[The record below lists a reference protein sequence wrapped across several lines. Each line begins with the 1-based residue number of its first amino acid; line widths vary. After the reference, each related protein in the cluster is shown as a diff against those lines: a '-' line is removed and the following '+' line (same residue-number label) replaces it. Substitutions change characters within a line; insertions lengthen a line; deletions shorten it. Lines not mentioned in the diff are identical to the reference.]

1 MAHVVIGTR
10 SDALAVKQATYL
22 KTQLEHTHAGLQVGL
37 EVLTNDATD
46 WLNEAAL
53 ALGARS
59 VDVIV
64 HHLCDLSPRLPED
77 FHLAAITERQDARDA
92 LLVSPALRG
101 TVHTLRDL
109 PAHARVVAN
118 GGHRR
123 TQIVAQQPQVLFVGE
138 NYSLETA
145 LRQLN
150 AGAIDALV
158 ADALSLSLLGTE
170 AITCFDATDFVPAA
184 GQGAFALQ
192 SRLEDQRT
200 NLLLESLN
208 HAATRAAVNA
218 ERAALRNLYGEPGDA
233 IAVSATHC
241 VIDSLPHL
249 ALIGLVGDATLN
261 APPIRAAINA
271 DPHAPD
277 LAGSALAVQL
287 LQAGARDLLAHARTA
302 HAVAEQSNDLANDL
316 AALYPQSFAEEPA
329 QLRQAASAFQGTGTR
344 PAFETSTVATV
355 YRPNVFNPNVF
366 NEAAA
371 PEFDLPE
378 FDLVASKVSRL
389 RQHQPLHE
397 RRILLAS
404 GPRTNQDELTRKL
417 EALGATVV
425 ILPKLR
431 VTEPASWEALDKVLV
446 HISWYDWLLFTS
458 ATSVTATL
466 NRCAA
471 LGHHLQ
477 EIEGRRLCAVGKA
490 TVNALRAAGL
500 SPDLVLPQFT
510 PQFTANT
517 LATEWEA
524 RFGQRDALRGKT
536 MLCFTEQNFVDQF
549 AQTSRSPLRAS
560 LDQLGVYVEAVASH
574 QYAPHEWESGWQTA
588 FDYALFF
595 DAASFE
601 TLTTLCTPQALPT
614 VLANTRVATL
624 THDAHKAAHAHGLS
638 APLRLTQ
645 THPPALVKWLRED
658 CARHNS

>member
-22 KTQLEHTHAGLQVGL
+22 KTQLEHIHTGLQVGL
-37 EVLTNDATD
+37 EVLTNDSTD
-46 WLNEAAL
+46 WLNEASL
-53 ALGARS
+53 ALFSRR
-59 VDVIV
+59 VDAIV

-77 FHLAAITERQDARDA
+77 FHLAAITERLDARDA
-92 LLVSPALRG
+92 MLVSPALRE
-101 TVHTLRDL
+101 TVHKLRDL
-109 PAHARVVAN
+109 PAHARVIAN

-123 TQIVAQQPQVLFVGE
+123 VQIVTQQPQVLFVGE
-138 NYSLETA
+138 SYLLETA
-145 LRQLN
+145 LRELN
-150 AGAIDALV
+150 AGAVDALV
-158 ADALSLSLLGTE
+158 ADALSLSLLGAETT
-170 AITCFDATDFVPAA
+170 ACFDATEFIPAA
-184 GQGAFALQ
+184 GQGAFTLQ

-208 HAATRAAVNA
+208 HAATRTAVNA
-218 ERAALRNLYGEPGDA
+218 ERTALRNLYGEPGDA

-241 VIDSLPHL
+241 VIKKSPSL

-261 APPIRAAINA
+261 APPIRVEINA

-277 LAGSALAVQL
+277 LAGSALAMQL

-302 HAVAEQSNDLANDL
+302 QAVAEQSNDLGT
-316 AALYPQSFAEEPA
+316 LYPQSFAPQSFAEDPA
-329 QLRQAASAFQGTGTR
+329 PLRHAASAFQGTGTR
-344 PAFETSTVATV
+344 PVFETTTVATA
-355 YRPNVFNPNVF
+355 YRPNVFN
-366 NEAAA
+366 EAPA
-371 PEFDLPE
+371 PE

-389 RQHQPLHE
+389 RQQHPLHE

-417 EALGATVV
+417 EALGASVV
-425 ILPKLR
+425 TLPKLR
-431 VTEPASWEALDKVLV
+431 ATEPTSWESLDKVLV
-446 HISWYDWLLFTS
+446 HISWYDWLIFTS
-458 ATSVTATL
+458 AASVTATL

-490 TVNALRAAGL
+490 TVNALRSAGL

-510 PQFTANT
+510 PQNTADT
-517 LATEWEA
+517 LAAEWEA
-524 RFGQRDALRGKT
+524 RYGKRDALRGKT
-536 MLCFTEQNFVDQF
+536 MLCFTEQNFAEQF
-549 AQTSRSPLRAS
+549 AHASQSPLRAT
-560 LDQLGVYVEAVASH
+560 LDQLGVYVEAVASYQYAP

-595 DAASFE
+595 DATSFD
-601 TLTTLCTPQALPT
+601 TLMTLSRPNALPA
-614 VLANTRVATL
+614 VLANTRIATL
-624 THDAHKAAHAHGLS
+624 SQEAHKTAQAHGL

-658 CARHNS
+658 CARAQAA

>member
-22 KTQLEHTHAGLQVGL
+22 KTQLEHIHAGLQVGL
-37 EVLTNDATD
+37 EVLTNEATD
-46 WLNEAAL
+46 WLNVAAF
-53 ALGARS
+53 ALGSRR

-77 FHLAAITERQDARDA
+77 FHLAAITERQDAREA
-92 LLVSPALRG
+92 LLVSEALRE
-101 TVHTLRDL
+101 TVHMLRDL
-109 PAHARVVAN
+109 PAHARVVAH

-138 NYSLETA
+138 SYSLETA

-150 AGAIDALV
+150 AGAIDALI
-158 ADALSLSLLGTE
+158 ADALSLSLLQAE
-170 AITCFDATDFVPAA
+170 AAVYFDATDFVPAA

-208 HAATRAAVNA
+208 HAPTRTAVNA

-241 VIDSLPHL
+241 VIDSQPRL
-249 ALIGLVGDATLN
+249 ALIGVVGDATLN

-302 HAVAEQSNDLANDL
+302 HAVAEQSNDLA
-316 AALYPQSFAEEPA
+316 ALYPQSFAEEPTP
-329 QLRQAASAFQGTGTR
+329 LRQAASAFQGTGAR
-344 PAFETSTVATV
+344 PVFETSTVATL
-355 YRPNVFNPNVF
+355 YRPSVFNPNVF

-425 ILPKLR
+425 TLPKLR
-431 VTEPASWEALDKVLV
+431 VTEPASWEALDKVLL
-446 HISWYDWLLFTS
+446 HISWYDWLMFTS
-458 ATSVTATL
+458 AASVTATL

-471 LGHHLQ
+471 LGHHVQ

-500 SPDLVLPQFT
+500 SPDLVLS
-510 PQFTANT
+510 QFTADT
-517 LATEWEA
+517 LAVEWEA

-549 AQTSRSPLRAS
+549 AQTSRSPLRAA
-560 LDQLGVYVEAVASH
+560 LDQLGVYVEAAASH
-574 QYAPHEWESGWQTA
+574 QYAAQQYAQHEWESGWPTA

-595 DAASFE
+595 DATSFD
-601 TLTTLCTPQALPT
+601 TLTTLCAPQLLPT

-624 THDAHKAAHAHGLS
+624 NNEAHKAAHAHGLS